1 MWIFAGRLT
10 SYVLIFACLCL
21 TIEIYLT
28 ASAFHVFNRRF
39 TQIRA
44 DSIIALADPRDKA
57 SPSSGQA
64 GQSKTACPAGK
75 QLIFKI
81 LK

>member
-28 ASAFHVFNRRF
+28 PSAFHVFNRRF

-44 DSIIALADPRDKA
+44 DSIIALADLAKA
-57 SPSSGQA
+57 KLHALRANS
-64 GQSKTACPAGK
+64 
-75 QLIFKI
+75 
-81 LK
+81 